1 MKCKCGNDI
10 QVLLE
15 AKVACKGCRIL
26 TSMTT
31 VITAECEKCGAK
43 FQVPVSSG
51 DFVIKQGN
59 R

>member
-15 AKVACKGCRIL
+15 ANVACKGCKIL

-31 VITAECEKCGAK
+31 VMTVECNGCGAK
-43 FQVPVSSG
+43 FQVPVSGG
-51 DFVIKQGN
+51 DVVVKQSS
-59 R
+59 